1 MWGWGGKLSWKF
13 LFCGERALGGEKRAA
28 GGRQL
33 PLPTG
38 QDRGSAQS
46 LTDTGA
52 LGEAGGFSSLEDSE
66 IPYGFRDSLRIL

>member
-1 MWGWGGKLSWKF
+1 M
-13 LFCGERALGGEKRAA
+13 LGGERRAA